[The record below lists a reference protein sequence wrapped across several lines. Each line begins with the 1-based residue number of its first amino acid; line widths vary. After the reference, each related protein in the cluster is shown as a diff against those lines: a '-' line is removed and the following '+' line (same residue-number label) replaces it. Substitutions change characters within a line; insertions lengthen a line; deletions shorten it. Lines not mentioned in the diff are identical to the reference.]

1 MINLFTIH
9 RKNDQLQNEQ
19 EVYQIL
25 DKFYRSFFDDMYNE
39 LNINR
44 YRQIRDAIGLVMR
57 KFDEHDHP
65 MAYTSKLVMYIQS
78 RVVMNH
84 LPLTNEQQ
92 NYMRELCNK
101 TKYVNLNYVYSGPVN
116 DAKQFLRV

>member
-39 LNINR
+39 LNIDR

>member
-9 RKNDQLQNEQ
+9 RKNDQLQTEQ

-25 DKFYRSFFDDMYNE
+25 DKFYRSFFGDMYNE